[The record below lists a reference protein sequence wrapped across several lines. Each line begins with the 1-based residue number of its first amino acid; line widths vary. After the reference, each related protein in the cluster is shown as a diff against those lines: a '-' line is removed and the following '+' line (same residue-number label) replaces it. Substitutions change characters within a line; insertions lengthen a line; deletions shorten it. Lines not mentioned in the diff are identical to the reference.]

1 MEGGA
6 LDQTSVPAC
15 MALLDE
21 DVKQVCTQAVMLRMS
36 VNWQRIKAIWRL
48 FRAHRPF
55 GGYG

>member
-6 LDQTSVPAC
+6 LDQTSVPVC

-36 VNWQRIKAIWRL
+36 VPKFAL
-48 FRAHRPF
+48 
-55 GGYG
+55 